1 MVTRVYPRPLRAFLR
16 DGVFLSKNC
25 FFNPERGNAMNRH
38 VLSILVE
45 NQAGVLSRITGLFSR
60 RGYNID
66 SLSVGVT
73 EDPNKSRITV
83 VVFCDDIEQ
92 IIKQVQKLV
101 DVIRVVELS
110 AERAV
115 FRELALI
122 KIKTEK
128 ETRADIINI
137 VNIFRANI
145 IDVATESLTVE
156 ITGDEGKIKAFTEL
170 MEAFGVK
177 EIVRTGL
184 TALCRGNNPIKKLKE
199 SVEIKD

>member
-1 MVTRVYPRPLRAFLR
+1 M
-16 DGVFLSKNC
+16 
-25 FFNPERGNAMNRH
+25 ERH

-73 EDPNKSRITV
+73 EDKERSRITV
-83 VVFCDDIEQ
+83 VVFCEDIEQ

-101 DVIRVVELS
+101 DVIRVVELD
-110 AERAV
+110 AQRAV

-122 KIKTEK
+122 KVKTER

-137 VNIFRANI
+137 VDIFRANI
-145 IDVATESLTVE
+145 IDVATESLTIE
-156 ITGDEGKIKAFTEL
+156 ITGDEDKIKAFAEL

-184 TALCRGNNPIKKLKE
+184 TALCRGNNPIKKVKKP
-199 SVEIKD
+199 ITAGY